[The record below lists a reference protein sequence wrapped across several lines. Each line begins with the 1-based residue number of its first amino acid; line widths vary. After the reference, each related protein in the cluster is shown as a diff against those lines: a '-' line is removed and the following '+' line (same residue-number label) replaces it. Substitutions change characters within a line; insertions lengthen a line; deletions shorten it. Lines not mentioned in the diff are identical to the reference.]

1 MRKILLGLV
10 ATLFL
15 HELPAQGVLGK
26 IKKTINTDSIKKQI
40 PVSGSQNQG
49 TLSNEEVI
57 AGLRDALSVAAKKTT
72 GMLNK
77 NDGYFADAAIKIL
90 MPDEAKEVE
99 KTLRKFGMS
108 SYVDKAIL
116 SMNRAAED
124 AAGGAD
130 SIFLSAIRNM
140 TIEDGIS
147 ILKGKDDAA
156 TNFLRK
162 STYDELSRKMRPV
175 IGASLKKVDATKYWK
190 DVFTQYNRFMKN
202 DVNPDLEEYVT
213 NKALDGLFHKI
224 SLEEKNIRKNPAAR
238 VTDIMKKVFSSF

>member
-1 MRKILLGLV
+1 
-10 ATLFL
+10 
-15 HELPAQGVLGK
+15 
-26 IKKTINTDSIKKQI
+26 
-40 PVSGSQNQG
+40 
-49 TLSNEEVI
+49 
-57 AGLRDALSVAAKKTT
+57 
-72 GMLNK
+72 
-77 NDGYFADAAIKIL
+77 

-124 AAGGAD
+124 AAGGVD